1 MVTKR
6 SLIPAICG
14 ALVLGLIGCT
24 PVTRSPSPIPTQSAE
39 VPHPPP
45 SPEPGHLVPGPRSA
59 TNADGL
65 VTVLSS
71 REPSDS
77 PIAHGVLGPPAP
89 AGYDSGIVAG
99 SGPDG
104 SFLIAY
110 SPLPPDEE
118 IDFDALVTYQSGLG
132 QLGPDGSIEWLLP
145 PPVEAVPGPAIT
157 EATADE
163 HWVVWLENDS
173 SYLDSWPYRMW
184 ARPRDGGP
192 AMLLSESEPLADGRH
207 VAPPG
212 FMRDPLILGQRVF
225 WVDVLPNAAGDLD
238 TAVVSTRLDGSEEPR
253 VEVASAWGLRPDL
266 CAPTGEVAMYY
277 LLGGYDV
284 DDPPSVHRREVG
296 PGGDERSDTIVWQDD
311 RPESNTA
318 GDVAACGTTSA
329 VLRETPESES
339 TDDFTAWIEITTAH
353 GSRSYVW
360 PEGSGSSLTS
370 LTVTPDIV
378 TWAAFNGEFEGSRYI
393 YSMSTDQIYQLPT
406 DPGLSRLYASAS
418 SVHWHQSSEGGTGA
432 VGLIAPI
439 RRPDGAG
446 AGD

>member
-1 MVTKR
+1 MRRVWG
-6 SLIPAICG
+6 SSAGLAV
-14 ALVLGLIGCT
+14 VLLLAGCT
-24 PVTRSPSPIPTQSAE
+24 FVSPSP
-39 VPHPPP
+39 PPP
-45 SPEPGHLVPGPRSA
+45 PRSGASAPGPIPETEELSWDA
-59 TNADGL
+59 AEPTFPDGP
-65 VTVLSS
+65 VIALSS
-71 REPSDS
+71 RATSKS
-77 PIAHGVLGPPAP
+77 PLVHGVLGEPVPAR
-89 AGYDSGIVAG
+89 YDSGIVAG

-118 IDFDALVTYQSGLG
+118 IDFDNLVTYQSGLG
-132 QLGPDGSIEWLLP
+132 QLGPDGSMEWLIP
-145 PPVEAVPGPAIT
+145 PPAEAVPGPGIT

-184 ARPRDGGP
+184 ARPRAGGP
-192 AMLLSESEPLADGRH
+192 ALLLSESEPLADGRH

-253 VEVASAWGLRPDL
+253 VEVASAWGLQPDL
-266 CAPTGEVAMYY
+266 CAPTGELAMYY

-284 DDPPSVHRREVG
+284 DDPPSVHRRAVG

-339 TDDFTAWIEITTAH
+339 TDDFTTWIEITTAR
-353 GSRSYVW
+353 GTRSYVW

-378 TWAAFNGEFEGSRYI
+378 AWAAFNGEFEGSRYI
-393 YSMSTDQIYQLPT
+393 YSVSSDQIYQLPT

-418 SVHWHQSSEGGTGA
+418 SVHWHQSSDDGTGA

-439 RRPDGAG
+439 QRPGGAG